1 MGNCCLTQGAQ
12 PSALWQPR
20 EVGWGLVRGR
30 LKREKIFVH
39 LWLSPIVVQQKPTEH
54 HRGIILQLKINLKKE
69 WPQILW
75 PSSHR
80 HRLLASLLLK
90 FGWAISAL
98 NHRIWQ
104 KWLPISRHSPLEP
117 GSFHLPSLRV
127 FDLGTRYSDYLGATV
142 LWHSPGKC
150 MERSQGSQS
159 Q

>member
-1 MGNCCLTQGAQ
+1 MGSCCITQGAQ
-12 PSALWQPR
+12 PSALWEPR

-30 LKREKIFVH
+30 LKREEMYVH
-39 LWLSPIVVQQKPTEH
+39 LWLIHTAVQQKPTQH
-54 HRGIILQLKINLKKE
+54 HRAIILQLKINLKKA

-75 PSSHR
+75 PSSHK
-80 HRLLASLLLK
+80 HRLSASLLR
-90 FGWAISAL
+90 FGWAVSAL
-98 NHRIWQ
+98 SHRIWQ
-104 KWLPISRHSPLEP
+104 KWLPISRHSPLDP

-142 LWHSPGKC
+142 LWHSPGRC